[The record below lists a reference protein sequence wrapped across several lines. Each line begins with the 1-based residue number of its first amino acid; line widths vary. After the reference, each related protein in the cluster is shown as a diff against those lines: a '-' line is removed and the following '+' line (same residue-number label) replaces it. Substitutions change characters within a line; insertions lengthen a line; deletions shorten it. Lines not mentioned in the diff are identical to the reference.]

1 MEYEEGPNHVTPRS
15 YPRGGGVGVGVVIS
29 SDQVINLPWFAE
41 LHVDS
46 AFLFRDSRAY
56 HLS

>member
-41 LHVDS
+41 LHVDG
-46 AFLFRDSRAY
+46 AFLFP
-56 HLS
+56 